1 VTIGKGTPWGRSV
14 EPPEDLVVVDTDA
27 ELAARLDAG
36 RRDPSA
42 PPVAARSGDMAR
54 TLGVAALAGRATLNE
69 LPIDLFEL
77 RVGDRDGELRTLVG
91 CAHVLMRPPAWRG
104 GWWRGPAVVVM
115 NAEFIGDW
123 DVAPRGHPNDGR
135 VEVFEVDPD
144 LAVRQR
150 LAARRRVRTGTHVPH
165 PLITTRSVRR
175 ASWTFEAPMAVV
187 VDGVG
192 AGTAHRVELE
202 VVDDAATVLA

>member
-1 VTIGKGTPWGRSV
+1 MTIGKGTPWGRTV
-14 EPPEDLVVVDTDA
+14 EPPDDLLVVDTDA
-27 ELAARLDAG
+27 ELAARLDAR
-36 RRDPSA
+36 RRDPAA
-42 PPVAARSGDMAR
+42 PPVAARAGDMAR
-54 TLGVAALAGRATLNE
+54 TVGVSAPGGRPTLNE

-77 RVGDRDGELRTLVG
+77 RLGGIDDESRTLIG
-91 CAHVLMRPPAWRG
+91 CAHAVMRSPVWRG

-135 VEVFEVDPD
+135 VEVFELDED

-165 PLITTRSVRR
+165 PLIRTRSVRR
-175 ASWTFEAPMAVV
+175 ASWSFAAPMAVV

-192 AGTAHRVELE
+192 VGTARRVELE
-202 VVDDAATVLA
+202 VIADAATVLA